1 MGLFSRPVS
10 KVNSISNGAITA
22 NGVQI
27 GYELKRS
34 KRRNVAIH
42 ILANGKVVARAP
54 HKTNVARVEKFI
66 LANAHWIAEK
76 QKAILLRPQK
86 KPLAEYKNGGFVKY
100 LGQDIPIKIIQD
112 IKANAVLIDD
122 TLFIHTPFPNNSAKV
137 QKLAIAWVKA
147 EAERI
152 LKMRLELCK
161 QLAQQI
167 NIKFNGGLKF
177 RNMKSRWGSC
187 TSKGS
192 IALNRYLLHTPLV
205 CIDYVI
211 LHELCH
217 LREHN
222 HSPKF
227 YALLDTIMPGHKK
240 IAKQLSN
247 YDIGSV

>member
-1 MGLFSRPVS
+1 MGLFFKEQS
-10 KVNSISNGAITA
+10 KVNSVSKDIILA
-22 NGVQI
+22 NGVKISYQ
-27 GYELKRS
+27 LKRS
-34 KRRNVAIH
+34 KRRNLAIH
-42 ILANGKVVARAP
+42 ILASGKVIARAS
-54 HKTNVARVEKFI
+54 HKTSVIRIEKFI
-66 LANAHWIAEK
+66 SSNANWILEK
-76 QKAILLRPQK
+76 QKAIAARPQK
-86 KPLAEYKNGGFVKY
+86 KPLAEYKNGGFIKY
-100 LGQDIPIKIIQD
+100 LGQDIAIKVIHD
-112 IKANAVLIDD
+112 IKAKAVLVDNI
-122 TLFIHTPFPNNSAKV
+122 LFIHTPFPENSAKV

-152 LKMRLELCK
+152 LKIRLEVCK
-161 QLAQQI
+161 ELVKQI

-192 IALNRYLLHTPLV
+192 IALNRYLLHTPLE

-227 YALLDTIMPGHKK
+227 YALLDAIMPGHKK

-247 YDIGSV
+247 YDLGSV